1 MSCVSHDV
9 HDMVFFFISIQVQSP
24 LRYLNIVLDGLLPVP
39 VLGIM
44 PEFRCLITTKFS
56 NLWEFDIY
64 PLLKEMWLVNVFFRF
79 GGFSWES
86 RLLPCEVR
94 PIRNLVL
101 GSLRSEVPKRCGR
114 FIVVWVSRLTVKRF
128 MHLLNCYLYYHG
140 FMHISLNIFIHL
152 SLVVKLFYVYWFH
165 SFWYLLDQSHI
176 HYHYLSIVC
185 SRLFVYHF
193 WFKFYN
199 ISLWLAFNYFC
210 RYFMLTFKFQ
220 KRLMWWMLVDVFLA
234 LWSIQ

>member
-165 SFWYLLDQSHI
+165 SFAILIFAWPIVYS
-176 HYHYLSIVC
+176 LS
-185 SRLFVYHF
+185 LFVKLF
-193 WFKFYN
+193 VFT
-199 ISLWLAFNYFC
+199 YFI
-210 RYFMLTFKFQ
+210 RLLFQ
-220 KRLMWWMLVDVFLA
+220 SY
-234 LWSIQ
+234 SIHVL